1 MFTRLLLTLAAIVA
15 FGLTTVMA
23 QDAPAGE
30 CITDFDANTDYFPEK
45 SEVEFATGFEI
56 EYHNSYKL
64 VTVTRPFLGATPE
77 QGFQY
82 VLIPCGAPTPDGYD
96 DAQVIE
102 IGAQRV
108 VVMSTTILP
117 HFVTLDILDRLM
129 GVDSGFYINTPE
141 IYEMA
146 QQGDLIEVG
155 FGGDVNVEV
164 VLDAETDLVMTYTGG
179 YADFDAHPKLLEAG
193 IPVAINAEYAETG
206 PLARAEW
213 IKFTAAFF
221 DKEAE
226 ANAYFSAVA
235 AEYQAL
241 QALTADLSDEDKPIA
256 LWNSF
261 SSYIDAWAIPGAET
275 YSGILLADAGA
286 RIALGD
292 LAPAESVEVSLEV
305 IVDGALDAEVWFPGV
320 FGIAGLPDLLA
331 TEPRYADFATFQSG
345 AVWNVDGRTNPNG
358 GVDYFENG
366 VNEPHIILADMIAIL
381 HPDLLPDH
389 APVYF
394 RKLE

>member
-1 MFTRLLLTLAAIVA
+1 
-15 FGLTTVMA
+15 
-23 QDAPAGE
+23 
-30 CITDFDANTDYFPEK
+30 
-45 SEVEFATGFEI
+45 
-56 EYHNSYKL
+56 
-64 VTVTRPFLGATPE
+64 
-77 QGFQY
+77 
-82 VLIPCGAPTPDGYD
+82 
-96 DAQVIE
+96 
-102 IGAQRV
+102 
-108 VVMSTTILP
+108 
-117 HFVTLDILDRLM
+117 
-129 GVDSGFYINTPE
+129 
-141 IYEMA
+141 MA

-226 ANAYFSAVA
+226 ANAYFSTVSG
-235 AEYQAL
+235 EYLAL
-241 QALTADLSDEDKPIA
+241 KALTATMTDDQKPVA

-261 SSYIDAWAIPGAET
+261 SSYIDAWAIPGPET

-286 RIALGD
+286 RVALGD
-292 LAPAESVEVSLEV
+292 IAPAEVSLEV
-305 IVDGALDAEVWFPGV
+305 VVDGALDADIWFPGV
-320 FGIAGLPDLLA
+320 FGVAGLADLLA
-331 TEPRYADFATFQSG
+331 TEPRYADFAAFQSG

-366 VNEPHIILADMIAIL
+366 VNEPHIVLADLIAIL
-381 HPDLLPDH
+381 HPELFSYYK
-389 APVYF
+389 PVYF